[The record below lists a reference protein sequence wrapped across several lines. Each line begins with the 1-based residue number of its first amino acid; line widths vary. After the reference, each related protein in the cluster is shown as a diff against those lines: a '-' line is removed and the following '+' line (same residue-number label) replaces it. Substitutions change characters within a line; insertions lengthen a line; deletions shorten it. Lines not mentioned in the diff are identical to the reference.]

1 MSLNKAMLIGNL
13 GKDPELKMTGGGIP
27 VCQFSIAT
35 TERRRDG
42 TSGQWVDHTEW
53 HNIVTF
59 GKVAENCSKYLK
71 KGSQVFIDGRI
82 QTRKWQDKEGKDRYT
97 TEIIGNSVQFLSRAT
112 GSQPSAMV
120 ENDSSF
126 VPQESGKSMLSSLP
140 SADDIADVSFEDDDI
155 PF

>member
-13 GKDPELKMTGGGIP
+13 GKDPELKMTGGGMP

-35 TERRRDG
+35 TERRKDG
-42 TSGQWVDHTEW
+42 TSGQWVDQTEW
-53 HNIVTF
+53 HNVVTF
-59 GKVAENCSKYLK
+59 GKTAENCSKYLK

-97 TEIIGNSVQFLSRAT
+97 TEIIGNSVQFLSRTT
-112 GSQPSAMV
+112 GSQSSAMAA
-120 ENDSSF
+120 NDSSF